1 MVFNYENTFSK
12 RNSFQYM
19 EWSTRNNGFPLK
31 DWLSLNEMASFERN
45 GFLCNETLILKV
57 MTHTKTNGLY

>member
-1 MVFNYENTFSK
+1 
-12 RNSFQYM
+12 M

-45 GFLCNETLILKV
+45 GFLCNEILILKV